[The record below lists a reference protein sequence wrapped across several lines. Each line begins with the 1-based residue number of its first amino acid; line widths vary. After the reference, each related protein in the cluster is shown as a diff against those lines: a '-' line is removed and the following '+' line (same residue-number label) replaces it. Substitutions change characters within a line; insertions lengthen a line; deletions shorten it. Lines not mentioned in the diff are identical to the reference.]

1 MPPYCIDGKQ
11 TPGYNYYKRNRTI
24 SGFTLF
30 PERRGK
36 EKYRMIK
43 PWTDI
48 MSKQEMIEYLR
59 VYLKQRGYKKQKQ
72 TWHRI
77 NQDRVYVIVNVQ
89 NSQWDRETYYINLG
103 AGIDRQ
109 STMKSF
115 SFEKNKFSYRVYDG
129 IGIEKLKEEITR
141 WESIFDSELSI
152 LRNWDYISTFEKS
165 YIGID
170 EDTREYFD
178 ELIKNEVNSTDIPG
192 ENS

>member
-1 MPPYCIDGKQ
+1 
-11 TPGYNYYKRNRTI
+11 
-24 SGFTLF
+24 
-30 PERRGK
+30 
-36 EKYRMIK
+36 MIK

-115 SFEKNKFSYRVYDG
+115 SFGNGNFLPLR
-129 IGIEKLKEEITR
+129 
-141 WESIFDSELSI
+141 ESVSPSAFDYYNQKSKGQR
-152 LRNWDYISTFEKS
+152 LRINNAYVS
-165 YIGID
+165 
-170 EDTREYFD
+170 
-178 ELIKNEVNSTDIPG
+178 
-192 ENS
+192 

>member
-1 MPPYCIDGKQ
+1 
-11 TPGYNYYKRNRTI
+11 
-24 SGFTLF
+24 
-30 PERRGK
+30 
-36 EKYRMIK
+36 MIK

-152 LRNWDYISTFEKS
+152 LRNWGCISGGRLF
-165 YIGID
+165 IQID

-178 ELIKNEVNSTDIPG
+178 GLMKNKMNSVDLPD
-192 ENS
+192 

>member
-1 MPPYCIDGKQ
+1 
-11 TPGYNYYKRNRTI
+11 
-24 SGFTLF
+24 
-30 PERRGK
+30 
-36 EKYRMIK
+36 MIR

-115 SFEKNKFSYRVYDG
+115 SFGNGNFLYRMDDG
-129 IGIEKLKEEITR
+129 IGVEKMKEEITR
-141 WESIFDSELSI
+141 WECMFDSELSI
-152 LRNWDYISTFEKS
+152 LRNWGCISGGRLF
-165 YIGID
+165 IQID

-178 ELIKNEVNSTDIPG
+178 GLMKNKMNSVDLPD
-192 ENS
+192 

>member
-1 MPPYCIDGKQ
+1 
-11 TPGYNYYKRNRTI
+11 
-24 SGFTLF
+24 
-30 PERRGK
+30 
-36 EKYRMIK
+36 MIK

-72 TWHRI
+72 NWHRI
-77 NQDRVYVIVNVQ
+77 NQDRVYVVVNVQ

-109 STMKSF
+109 GTLKSF
-115 SFEKNKFSYRVYDG
+115 SYERGKFWYRMDDG
-129 IGIEKLKEEITR
+129 IGVEKMKEEITR
-141 WESIFDSELSI
+141 WENMFDSELSI
-152 LRNWDYISTFEKS
+152 LRNWDYISTFEKG

-178 ELIKNEVNSTDIPG
+178 ELKKNEVNSTDIPE

>member
-1 MPPYCIDGKQ
+1 
-11 TPGYNYYKRNRTI
+11 
-24 SGFTLF
+24 
-30 PERRGK
+30 
-36 EKYRMIK
+36 MIK

-115 SFEKNKFSYRVYDG
+115 SFGNGNFLYRMDDG
-129 IGIEKLKEEITR
+129 IGVEKMKEEITR
-141 WESIFDSELSI
+141 WECMFDSELSI
-152 LRNWDYISTFEKS
+152 LRNWGCISGGRLF
-165 YIGID
+165 IQID

-178 ELIKNEVNSTDIPG
+178 GLMKNKMNSFDLPD
-192 ENS
+192 

>member
-1 MPPYCIDGKQ
+1 
-11 TPGYNYYKRNRTI
+11 
-24 SGFTLF
+24 
-30 PERRGK
+30 
-36 EKYRMIK
+36 MIK

-109 STMKSF
+109 STLKSF
-115 SFEKNKFSYRVYDG
+115 SYERGKFWYRMDDG
-129 IGIEKLKEEITR
+129 IGVEKMKEEITR
-141 WESIFDSELSI
+141 WESMFDSELSI
-152 LRNWDYISTFEKS
+152 LRNWDYISTNIR
-165 YIGID
+165 IGID

-178 ELIKNEVNSTDIPG
+178 ELIKNEVNSTDIPE

>member
-1 MPPYCIDGKQ
+1 
-11 TPGYNYYKRNRTI
+11 
-24 SGFTLF
+24 
-30 PERRGK
+30 
-36 EKYRMIK
+36 MIR

-103 AGIDRQ
+103 AGRDRQ

-115 SFEKNKFSYRVYDG
+115 SFGNGNFLYRMDDG
-129 IGIEKLKEEITR
+129 IGVEKMKEEITR
-141 WESIFDSELSI
+141 WECMFDSELSI
-152 LRNWDYISTFEKS
+152 LRNWGCISGGRLF
-165 YIGID
+165 IQID

-178 ELIKNEVNSTDIPG
+178 GLMKNKMNSVDLPD
-192 ENS
+192 

>member
-1 MPPYCIDGKQ
+1 
-11 TPGYNYYKRNRTI
+11 
-24 SGFTLF
+24 
-30 PERRGK
+30 
-36 EKYRMIK
+36 MIK
-43 PWTDI
+43 PWTEI

-77 NQDRVYVIVNVQ
+77 NQDGVYVIVNVQ

-115 SFEKNKFSYRVYDG
+115 SFGNGNFLYRMDDG
-129 IGIEKLKEEITR
+129 IGVEKMKEEITR
-141 WESIFDSELSI
+141 WECMFDSELSI
-152 LRNWDYISTFEKS
+152 LRNWGCISGGRLF
-165 YIGID
+165 IQID

-178 ELIKNEVNSTDIPG
+178 GLMKNKMNSVDLPD
-192 ENS
+192 

>member
-1 MPPYCIDGKQ
+1 
-11 TPGYNYYKRNRTI
+11 
-24 SGFTLF
+24 
-30 PERRGK
+30 
-36 EKYRMIK
+36 MIK

-109 STMKSF
+109 STLKSF
-115 SFEKNKFSYRVYDG
+115 SYERGKFWYRMDDG
-129 IGIEKLKEEITR
+129 IGVEKMKEEITR
-141 WESIFDSELSI
+141 WENMFDSELSI
-152 LRNWDYISTFEKS
+152 LRNWDYISTFDKG
-165 YIGID
+165 YIFID
-170 EDTREYFD
+170 VDTIEYFD
-178 ELIKNEVNSTDIPG
+178 GLMKNKMNSVDLPD
-192 ENS
+192 

>member
-1 MPPYCIDGKQ
+1 M
-11 TPGYNYYKRNRTI
+11 
-24 SGFTLF
+24 
-30 PERRGK
+30 E
-36 EKYRMIK
+36 K
-43 PWTDI
+43 PWTEI
-48 MSKQEMIEYLR
+48 MSKQEMVEYLR
-59 VYLKQRGYKKQKQ
+59 GYLKQRGYKKQKQ
-72 TWHRI
+72 NWHRI
-77 NQDRVYVIVNVQ
+77 NQDGVYVIVNVQ

-115 SFEKNKFSYRVYDG
+115 SFGNGNFLYRMDDG
-129 IGIEKLKEEITR
+129 IGVEKMKEEITR
-141 WESIFDSELSI
+141 WECMFDSELSI

>member
-1 MPPYCIDGKQ
+1 
-11 TPGYNYYKRNRTI
+11 
-24 SGFTLF
+24 
-30 PERRGK
+30 
-36 EKYRMIK
+36 MIK

-109 STMKSF
+109 STLKSF
-115 SFEKNKFSYRVYDG
+115 SYERGKFWYRMDDG
-129 IGIEKLKEEITR
+129 IGVEKMKEEITR
-141 WESIFDSELSI
+141 WENMFDSELSI
-152 LRNWDYISTFEKS
+152 LRNWDYISTFDKG
-165 YIGID
+165 YIFID
-170 EDTREYFD
+170 VDMIEYFD
-178 ELIKNEVNSTDIPG
+178 GLMKNKMNSVDLPD
-192 ENS
+192 